1 MIQSLNMKNFLLI
14 SSLFLLQSKY
24 NEFQLIKLLNKAILL
39 FWTQRKKLL
48 FVFKN
53 RYKKPNKRFMSK
65 TLLKI
70 SREALE
76 SKIRITELFVRLT

>member
-1 MIQSLNMKNFLLI
+1 MKNFLLI